1 MHHFLQ
7 FFCFVAKIFV
17 SLFAATCLGN
27 TLFIGT
33 KKDKRYACLLYCIST
48 TLSFKFLLCLVA
60 RFKALSNSSLR
71 TNNEYMYI
79 SIFSFHCLSL
89 FV

>member
-27 TLFIGT
+27 TLFMGT
-33 KKDKRYACLLYCIST
+33 KKDKRYACLLY
-48 TLSFKFLLCLVA
+48 FY
-60 RFKALSNSSLR
+60 N
-71 TNNEYMYI
+71 
-79 SIFSFHCLSL
+79 SL
-89 FV
+89 F

>member
-27 TLFIGT
+27 TLFMGT
-33 KKDKRYACLLYCIST
+33 KKDKRYACLLY
-48 TLSFKFLLCLVA
+48 LVA
-60 RFKALSNSSLR
+60 RFRTLSNSSLR

>member
-7 FFCFVAKIFV
+7 FFCFVAKIFG

-27 TLFIGT
+27 TLFMGT

-48 TLSFKFLLCLVA
+48 TLSFKFLFYV
-60 RFKALSNSSLR
+60 
-71 TNNEYMYI
+71 
-79 SIFSFHCLSL
+79 
-89 FV
+89 